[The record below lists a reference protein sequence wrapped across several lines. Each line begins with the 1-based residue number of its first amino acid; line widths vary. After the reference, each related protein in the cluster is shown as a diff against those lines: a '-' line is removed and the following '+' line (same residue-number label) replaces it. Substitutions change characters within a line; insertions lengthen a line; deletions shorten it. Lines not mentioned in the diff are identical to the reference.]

1 LVTRL
6 LAEFVV
12 IVLGVLIALAADRW
26 NQQRSDAG
34 LEAAFIE
41 RFIAEIRADS
51 LSAERYLSRLPETLA
66 AQDSLLKFVN
76 GATPPSDLPATTLAA
91 VQQMRL
97 DAPDAWTELQAAHSI
112 TLIRSREAREAISVY
127 YGAQRP
133 QTLENWARVDRRGRD
148 PFFDAVYRTGI
159 YRLGSVEEAS
169 TNREEEA
176 FRTRA
181 GMHELLLALGSG
193 HYFQRIQAETV
204 VARTGAALRVL
215 AKAQG

>member
-1 LVTRL
+1 MTRTTLVTRL

-34 LEAAFIE
+34 LEAAFVE

-97 DAPDAWTELQAAHSI
+97 DAPDAWTELQAAHSL
-112 TLIRSREAREAISVY
+112 TLIRSGEVREAISAY

-133 QTLENWARVDRRGRD
+133 QTLENRARPLLRCGVPDRDLSIGVRRGSLDESRRRGVPHVAGDARV
-148 PFFDAVYRTGI
+148 
-159 YRLGSVEEAS
+159 AS
-169 TNREEEA
+169 
-176 FRTRA
+176 
-181 GMHELLLALGSG
+181 G
-193 HYFQRIQAETV
+193 
-204 VARTGAALRVL
+204 AR
-215 AKAQG
+215 